1 MTVHRIMGSETEFGV
16 LAPSAPGADSTVLA
30 TRVINAWADLTGL
43 YTRAN
48 SSAGGA
54 GWDYSDEAPLADAR
68 GWVLARGAADP
79 SQLTDEPDV
88 LTAEQVAAEGLDDAA
103 DDGTD
108 PITDGILMN
117 VVLGNGARLYVDH
130 AHPEYAGPEVTNP
143 LDAVRWD
150 AAGDAVA
157 RAAMDRI
164 TATGGTPI
172 QLYKNNTDGKAA
184 SYGSHE
190 NYLMPREVPF
200 GAIVAGLVP
209 FFVSRQVI
217 CGAGRVGIGVDGST
231 PGFQLSQRAD
241 FFEAEV
247 GLETTVRRPIIN
259 TRDEP
264 HAVAE
269 RFRRLHVIIGDAN
282 LAEISGYL
290 KFGTTALVLSMI
302 EAGTAPTVQVVD
314 PVAALQTISHDPTLR
329 ATVRL
334 ADGRAVTGL
343 DLQRIYLD
351 AARAHCARTGAD
363 DPATDPMTAD
373 VLARWTELTDLLAA
387 DPAAAADQL
396 DWAAKLAL
404 VSAYRD
410 RDRLAWDDPRL
421 ALVDLQYSDVRT
433 GRGLYHRLVAG
444 GRLRRLLDDEDVAAA
459 VTDPPEDTRAWF
471 RGQCLQRFAGNVAA
485 ANWDSVVFDLPG
497 ARRLVRIPTKEPH
510 RGTRDLTASLFA
522 DSIDAADFVRRLGTG
537 PEPGG
542 VAR

>member
-16 LAPSAPGADSTVLA
+16 LAPSAPGAESTVLA
-30 TRVINAWADLTGL
+30 TRVINAWADLSGL
-43 YTRAN
+43 NTRAI

-68 GWVLARGAADP
+68 GWIQSRASADP

-88 LTAEQVAAEGLDDAA
+88 LTAEQVAAVGADEGE

-157 RAAMDRI
+157 RAATDRI

-209 FFVSRQVI
+209 FFVSRQVV
-217 CGAGRVGIGVDGST
+217 CGSGRVGIGVDGST

-282 LAEISGYL
+282 LAEVSGYL

-302 EAGTAPTVQVVD
+302 EAGTAPAVQVLE
-314 PVAALQTISHDPTLR
+314 PVRALQTISHDPTLR
-329 ATVRL
+329 ATVAL
-334 ADGRAVTGL
+334 ADGRTVTGL

-351 AARAHCARTGAD
+351 AAREHCARTGAD
-363 DPATDPMTAD
+363 TDPMTAD
-373 VLARWTELTDLLAA
+373 VLDRWTAVLDLLAA
-387 DPAAAADQL
+387 DPASAADQL

-404 VSAYRD
+404 LTAYRE
-410 RDRLAWDDPRL
+410 RDGLAWDDPRL

-444 GRLRRLLDDEDVAAA
+444 GRIRRLLDDDAVAAA

-471 RGQCLQRFAGNVAA
+471 RGQCLQRFSSQVVA

-510 RGTRDLTASLFA
+510 RGTRALTESLFA
-522 DSIDAADFVRRLGTG
+522 QSTDAADFVRRLGTG